1 LEKLGKAMKP
11 SVCASES
18 QGHRA
23 EDTKIR
29 FFKIALK
36 EDIAAM
42 KKAIV
47 PASLTPDKMEI
58 ILDNC
63 FYTMAK
69 QMGAV
74 YAHYLLLFPSHQV
87 IIGRLSFK
95 KKLKDL
101 HIKVNVSFYRI
112 GCVRYRKRHK
122 KCIV

>member
-1 LEKLGKAMKP
+1 LEKLGKAMKTSNQLHLL
-11 SVCASES
+11 SVCAPES

-23 EDTKIR
+23 ENAKIR

-36 EDIAAM
+36 EGFAAM

-47 PASLTPDKMEI
+47 PDSLTPEEKNI

-69 QMGAV
+69 QMGVV

-87 IIGRLSFK
+87 IIGRL
-95 KKLKDL
+95 
-101 HIKVNVSFYRI
+101 
-112 GCVRYRKRHK
+112 
-122 KCIV
+122 

>member
-1 LEKLGKAMKP
+1 LEKLGKAMKT

-47 PASLTPDKMEI
+47 PDSLTPDKMEI

-63 FYTMAK
+63 FYTMGKAI
-69 QMGAV
+69 ASV
-74 YAHYLLLFPSHQV
+74 YTHYLLLFPSHQV

-95 KKLKDL
+95 K
-101 HIKVNVSFYRI
+101 
-112 GCVRYRKRHK
+112 
-122 KCIV
+122 